1 MTKQIFLLSCTFLF
15 CTGLAA
21 APPGSRTTV
30 ALDGGWRFSQ
40 TPGIMGAEMPGFDDA
55 AWTPVEVPHTWNRL
69 GNAGSE
75 RSPQSNS
82 AQGVGWYRRHF
93 TAPASLQ
100 DARYFLQFDAV
111 GAVAEVWLNGRYLGR
126 HAGAFSRFRFDATP
140 YINRSGDNLLTVKAD
155 NSRPQP
161 GSTTQDVIPLS
172 GDFFVFGGIYRTVSL
187 IVTQP
192 VHTDLLDFGGP
203 GLYAHAVQIDA
214 QSADVEMTARV
225 VNDTATAHDATVEFT
240 IEDAQGRQVASK
252 RLAQSLEPSVT
263 TLHARLSL
271 GHPRLWQGTKDP
283 YLYSSVLTIRSAGA
297 VLDQLREPLGL
308 RAFRFDAD
316 RGLFLNGEHIALK
329 GVSRHQDRPVKGWA
343 ISRADQEQDF
353 DLMQD
358 MGVNAVRLAHY
369 QHNQYAY
376 ELADRRGIIAWAE
389 IPVVNKVSFDGSPAN
404 DALTAN
410 ARQQLLEL
418 IHQNFNHPAIAL
430 WSIGNEVDLTPTLDK
445 GPSRAAALLNTL
457 QALAKQEDPW
467 RATTLADCC
476 EAEPPPHPEAAI
488 AGAGQRD
495 TLVGIA
501 DTVGYNRYFGWYT
514 GEFSGL
520 GPMLDA
526 AHARHPSLPMAVSE
540 YGAGAALTQ
549 HSDDPRGGPINPH
562 GRPHPE
568 EYQNLLHEQ
577 SWTALKA
584 RPYLWG
590 TFVWNMFDF
599 SSDSRREGDLTDI
612 NEKGLVSYDRQ
623 TRKDAFYY
631 YRANWSPQPT
641 LHVVGRRYADRD
653 YAVIDVQA
661 YSNAT
666 EAQLGVNGTAVGAVH
681 CVDGICRWRAVHL
694 EPGVNDVVATA
705 RIGGAEIRDSVR
717 WTLSHTASVVRIKAG
732 DISGTDASG
741 TRYGSDLYFV
751 GGRAGALNA
760 PDTPP
765 SKRIAVPGADA
776 PLYDTFREGDFG
788 YRIPLPNG
796 RYRVSLTF
804 IEPSAASAGER
815 VFDVEAN
822 GVATLANLDVFA
834 AAGGTLKPLRRQFEA
849 PVEHGELWLAFRP
862 HRGSALVS
870 SLSIAPLDSP

>member
-1 MTKQIFLLSCTFLF
+1 
-15 CTGLAA
+15 
-21 APPGSRTTV
+21 
-30 ALDGGWRFSQ
+30 
-40 TPGIMGAEMPGFDDA
+40 
-55 AWTPVEVPHTWNRL
+55 
-69 GNAGSE
+69 
-75 RSPQSNS
+75 
-82 AQGVGWYRRHF
+82 
-93 TAPASLQ
+93 
-100 DARYFLQFDAV
+100 
-111 GAVAEVWLNGRYLGR
+111 
-126 HAGAFSRFRFDATP
+126 
-140 YINRSGDNLLTVKAD
+140 
-155 NSRPQP
+155 
-161 GSTTQDVIPLS
+161 
-172 GDFFVFGGIYRTVSL
+172 
-187 IVTQP
+187 
-192 VHTDLLDFGGP
+192 
-203 GLYAHAVQIDA
+203 
-214 QSADVEMTARV
+214 
-225 VNDTATAHDATVEFT
+225 
-240 IEDAQGRQVASK
+240 
-252 RLAQSLEPSVT
+252 
-263 TLHARLSL
+263 
-271 GHPRLWQGTKDP
+271 
-283 YLYSSVLTIRSAGA
+283 
-297 VLDQLREPLGL
+297 
-308 RAFRFDAD
+308 
-316 RGLFLNGEHIALK
+316 
-329 GVSRHQDRPVKGWA
+329 
-343 ISRADQEQDF
+343 
-353 DLMQD
+353 
-358 MGVNAVRLAHY
+358 
-369 QHNQYAY
+369 
-376 ELADRRGIIAWAE
+376 
-389 IPVVNKVSFDGSPAN
+389 VSFDGSPAN

-666 EAQLGVNGTAVGAVH
+666 EAQLAVNGTAVGAAH
-681 CVDGICRWRAVHL
+681 CADGICRWRAVRL

-705 RIGGAEIRDSVR
+705 RIGGAEIRDNVR
-717 WTLSHTASVVRIKAG
+717 WMLSHAASVVRIKAG
-732 DISGTDASG
+732 DISGTNASG

-765 SKRIAVPGADA
+765 SKRIVVPGADA

-788 YRIPLPNG
+788 YRVPLPNG
-796 RYRVSLTF
+796 RYQVSLTF
-804 IEPSAASAGER
+804 IEPTAASAGER
-815 VFDVEAN
+815 IFDVDAN
-822 GVATLANLDVFA
+822 GVAMIANLDVFA
-834 AAGGTLKPLRRQFEA
+834 AAGGTRRPLRRQFEA
-849 PVEHGELWLAFRP
+849 PVEQGELRLDFRP

-870 SLSIAPLDSP
+870 SLSIAPLESP